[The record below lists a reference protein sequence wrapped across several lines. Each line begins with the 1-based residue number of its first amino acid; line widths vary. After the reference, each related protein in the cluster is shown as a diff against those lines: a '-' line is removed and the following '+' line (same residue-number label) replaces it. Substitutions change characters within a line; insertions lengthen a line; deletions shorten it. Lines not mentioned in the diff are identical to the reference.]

1 MTRIQADLVL
11 LMVALIWG
19 AAFVAQKDAMDHIG
33 AYTFVAARFGISALL
48 VLPLAARE
56 HKRGAIPAKP
66 VYRDLALLCL
76 AFAAGVLLQQAG
88 LVRTTVTNAGFL
100 TGLYVLF
107 TAIICAVVY
116 KQKLSKLVF
125 PVALMSVAG
134 IGMLSGGL
142 DMAHMNIGDV
152 MVLLC
157 AVGFGF
163 QVALVGRIMEKWQAP
178 FRVCLLQYT
187 SIALI
192 ALIAV
197 AIFEQ
202 PDWAAV
208 KQAGWAIFYAG
219 VISGGIAY
227 TLQVVAQQ
235 YTPASDSAV
244 IMSGESVFAAIF
256 GIWLMNDSLTPV
268 SAAGCALIIFAI
280 LLVEFGPALL
290 RRKKPAP

>member
-1 MTRIQADLVL
+1 MTRLQADLVL
-11 LMVALIWG
+11 LLVALIWG
-19 AAFVAQKDAMDHIG
+19 AAFVAQKDAMDHVG

-48 VLPLAARE
+48 VLPLALRE
-56 HKRGAIPAKP
+56 QKRGPAPGKA
-66 VYRDLALLCL
+66 VFRDLALLCV
-76 AFAAGVLLQQAG
+76 AFAAGVLFQQAG

-116 KQKLSKLVF
+116 KQKLSKIVF
-125 PVALMSVAG
+125 PAALLSVAG

-142 DMAHMNIGDV
+142 DMAHMNSGDA

-163 QVALVGRIMEKWQAP
+163 QVALIGRIMQKWQAP
-178 FRVCLLQYT
+178 FRVCLLQYA
-187 SIALI
+187 SITLVSTI
-192 ALIAV
+192 AACV
-197 AIFEQ
+197 FENPGFATIQ
-202 PDWAAV
+202 
-208 KQAGWAIFYAG
+208 QAGWAILYAG

-244 IMSGESVFAAIF
+244 IMSGESVFAAMF
-256 GIWLMNDSLTPV
+256 GIWLMGDKLTAS
-268 SAAGCALIIFAI
+268 SATGCGLIIFAI
-280 LLVEFGPALL
+280 LMVEFGPSLF
-290 RRKKPAP
+290 RRRLPA

>member
-19 AAFVAQKDAMDHIG
+19 AAFVAQKDAMDHVG

-48 VLPLAARE
+48 VLPLALRE
-56 HKRGAIPAKP
+56 HKRGPAPYKS
-66 VYRDLALLCL
+66 VYRDLAFLCL
-76 AFAAGVLLQQAG
+76 AFAAGVLFQQAG

-125 PVALMSVAG
+125 PAALMSVAG

-142 DMAHMNIGDV
+142 DMAHMNMGDL

-178 FRVCLLQYT
+178 FRVCLLQYA

-192 ALIAV
+192 ATIAV
-197 AIFEQ
+197 MMFEQ
-202 PDWAAV
+202 PDWHAV
-208 KQAGWAIFYAG
+208 KQAGWAILYAG

-256 GIWLMNDSLTPV
+256 GIWLMNDKLTPM
-268 SAAGCALIIFAI
+268 AATGCVLIILAI
-280 LLVEFGPALL
+280 LLVEFGPALF
-290 RRKKPAP
+290 RRKKLAA

>member
-1 MTRIQADLVL
+1 MTRLQADLVL

-19 AAFVAQKDAMDHIG
+19 AAFVAQKDAMDHVG

-48 VLPLAARE
+48 VLPLALRE
-56 HKRGAIPAKP
+56 QKRGPVP
-66 VYRDLALLCL
+66 SRNVYRDLGFLCI
-76 AFAAGVLLQQAG
+76 AFAAGVLFQQAG

-107 TAIICAVVY
+107 TAIICAAVY

-125 PVALMSVAG
+125 PAALMSVAG

-142 DMAHMNIGDV
+142 DMAHMNMGDL
-152 MVLLC
+152 MVLCC
-157 AVGFGF
+157 AIGFGF
-163 QVALVGRIMEKWQAP
+163 QVALVGRIMQKWAAP
-178 FRVCLLQYT
+178 FRVCFLQYA

-192 ALIAV
+192 AMTAALV
-197 AIFEQ
+197 WEQ
-202 PDWAAV
+202 PAWETIQ
-208 KQAGWAIFYAG
+208 QAGWAILYAG
-219 VISGGIAY
+219 VISGGVAY

-256 GIWLMNDSLTPV
+256 GIWLMNDALTPTG
-268 SAAGCALIIFAI
+268 AAGCGLIILAI
-280 LLVEFGPALL
+280 LMVEFGPALF
-290 RRKKPAP
+290 RRKQTA

>member
-11 LMVALIWG
+11 LTVALIWG
-19 AAFVAQKDAMDHIG
+19 AAFVAQKDAMDHVG

-48 VLPLAARE
+48 VLPLALRE
-56 HKRGAIPAKP
+56 QKRGPAPAKA
-66 VYRDLALLCL
+66 VYPDLALLCL
-76 AFAAGVLLQQAG
+76 AFAAGVLFQQAG

-116 KQKLSKLVF
+116 KQTLSKLVF
-125 PVALMSVAG
+125 PAALMSVAG
-134 IGMLSGGL
+134 VGMLSGGL
-142 DMAHMNIGDV
+142 DMAHMNLGDM

-157 AVGFGF
+157 ALGFGF
-163 QVALVGRIMEKWQAP
+163 QVALVGRIMEKWRAP
-178 FRVCLLQYT
+178 FRVCLLQYA

-192 ALIAV
+192 SAIA
-197 AIFEQ
+197 AMMFEQ
-202 PDWAAV
+202 PEWSAI
-208 KQAGWAIFYAG
+208 KQAGWAILYAG

-227 TLQVVAQQ
+227 TLQVIAQQ

-256 GIWLMNDSLTPV
+256 GIWLMNDRLTPMA
-268 SAAGCALIIFAI
+268 AAGCCLIVIAI
-280 LLVEFGPALL
+280 LMVEFGPALL
-290 RRKKPAP
+290 RRKKQPA